1 MKIYLVTDDKK
12 WVKPIQES
20 GLGLLLSYY
29 DTSGTERILS
39 MIREDKQ
46 KDGINETDENKNKD

>member
-1 MKIYLVTDDKK
+1 MKIYLVTVDKE

-20 GLGLLLSYY
+20 GFGLLFSYY
-29 DTSGTERILS
+29 DTSGTEKMLS

-46 KDGINETDENKNKD
+46 NGKNETDENKNK

>member
-1 MKIYLVTDDKK
+1 MKIYLVTSDKR

-20 GLGLLLSYY
+20 GFGLLFSYY
-29 DTSGTERILS
+29 DTSGTEKMLS

-46 KDGINETDENKNKD
+46 KNGINEMKEEKP